1 MKPLFALG
9 AWLAVLCG
17 LATAETGNPPRRPN
31 VILFLVDDMGWM
43 DSGAYGSTYYE
54 TPNIDRLAT
63 QAMRFTDAYAPSA
76 LLADAGLD
84 PDGPVP
90 VAPPHHQRQR
100 APAAS
105 GAGRV
110 AVSRPGR
117 AEPRAVVRRQQE
129 LPRTAVGDARRG
141 PPRRGLPHGA
151 FRQVAPG
158 IDRRVPARQARIR
171 DRLALRPTRGRPAI
185 SRPTASSPKARP
197 AAGSASA
204 TSPTGR
210 PASTSPTG

>member
-17 LATAETGNPPRRPN
+17 LATAETGNPPQRPN

-105 GAGRV
+105 AAGRV
-110 AVSRPGR
+110 ALSGPGR
-117 AEPRAVVRRQQE
+117 ARHRA
-129 LPRTAVGDARRG
+129 LLYADSKNYLDPAVGDARRG
-141 PPRRGLPHGA
+141 PPRRRLPH
-151 FRQVAPG
+151 
-158 IDRRVPARQARIR
+158 RRI
-171 DRLALRPTRGRPAI
+171 
-185 SRPTASSPKARP
+185 
-197 AAGSASA
+197 SASG
-204 TSPTGR
+204 TS
-210 PASTSPTG
+210 A